1 MDTMVQTDLFF
12 AGRPEAWAL
21 FEALRAAV
29 LARYPD
35 TRLRVM
41 KTCVAF
47 DDPKPYLVV
56 SFPPRKAMGGI
67 LMSVSLRERME
78 HPRFFM
84 VVPVSKSRFTVHL
97 HIERAEQID
106 EELLSF
112 VALSHR

>member
-12 AGRPEAWAL
+12 AGKPEAWAL
-21 FEALRAAV
+21 FEALRESV
-29 LARYPD
+29 LSRYPD
-35 TRLRVM
+35 TKLRVM

-47 DDPKPYLVV
+47 DDPKPYLYV
-56 SFPPRKAMGGI
+56 SFPPRKSMGGI
-67 LMSVSLRERME
+67 LATISLRERME

-84 VVPVSKSRFTVHL
+84 VVPVNQSRFTVHL

-106 EELLSF
+106 AELLSL